1 MLFICFCYFSVLFL
15 FSLFFPFLFSYH
27 NFDQSDRSK
36 KFRRKKNVWKFFIEL
51 FRLIYLNF
59 SGNYPNLLN
68 KNFWE
73 MKKKKQIKMK
83 KIFWKFI
90 RYFRAFLTKIS
101 GKIPKNLIKK
111 KQKNFDEK
119 RKRKNSKTNN
129 IFYFSYFCVINDSN
143 FQF

>member
-1 MLFICFCYFSVLFL
+1 
-15 FSLFFPFLFSYH
+15 
-27 NFDQSDRSK
+27 
-36 KFRRKKNVWKFFIEL
+36 
-51 FRLIYLNF
+51 
-59 SGNYPNLLN
+59 
-68 KNFWE
+68 

-90 RYFRAFLTKIS
+90 RYFRAFLPKIS